1 DVASGKT
8 VKPAISVSRHTVLA
22 KEQEFNV
29 RDHISDFDVSPDGK
43 KMAFVSRGELFVSDA
58 DGKFIRQMP
67 GSGERVM
74 VVKWLSD
81 SKTLLFSQTF
91 LCYLTWYSMP
101 SDGSGHARP
110 LTPEIGST

>member
-74 VVKWLSD
+74 EVKWLAG
-81 SKTLLFSQTF
+81 SKTLLFCQTF
-91 LCYLTWYSMP
+91 LGYPNWYCMTD
-101 SDGSGHARP
+101 DGSSQGWQMSSDLR
-110 LTPEIGST
+110 T